1 MLVVQFFGWILG
13 INGKDLT
20 QSMHLPDIFHII
32 MDIYIMIENQNLSN
46 LLFPVCSHV
55 NIPNSFIRTKIAS
68 VGSAVNST

>member
-1 MLVVQFFGWILG
+1 MDPRDKWQGFDTIDAFTRHFSYYHG
-13 INGKDLT
+13 
-20 QSMHLPDIFHII
+20 HLHYDR
-32 MDIYIMIENQNLSN
+32 NQNLSN